1 LLKFIASAVIIRY
14 NAMNAGT
21 GLFAVTSQ
29 LICFRLLK
37 NQSTCIHSASL
48 KMLTFQSRFD
58 VKIHTPQVVETKAF
72 PTNGGV

>member
-1 LLKFIASAVIIRY
+1 LLKFIASSALIRY
-14 NAMNAGT
+14 HATYAGT
-21 GLFAVTSQ
+21 GWLAVVSQ
-29 LICFRLLK
+29 LIYLHLLK